1 MSAQICSV
9 SLVVRAVVFVA
20 ILTLT
25 PPAFA
30 DALAIVDP
38 LPPGPYAVG
47 CSNVEQDFSR
57 VGANES
63 AKNYWE
69 GFPDDGGRARYVTSL
84 LVDPSDALLI
94 TVTPP
99 DDRELYVNHAT
110 QPVSV
115 ALIVCYPTASDNP
128 RPDYVLPGGMSVPHM
143 QLGAQPPLWPD
154 ATTRWPVLEFSHGL
168 TGSPLSN
175 DYIVALEVLASYGY
189 VVIAPFHGD
198 RASPT

>member
-1 MSAQICSV
+1 
-9 SLVVRAVVFVA
+9 LVVRAVVFVA